1 MKKQRYTLTAPVA
14 AVVIAAADTVGTVNV
29 AFVFSRE
36 DVDRIDAEIPEVSPS
51 TKVVGSLTLDYEV
64 E

>member
-1 MKKQRYTLTAPVA
+1 MKRRYSLTGPVA

-36 DVDRIDAEIPEVSPS
+36 DVDRIDAEIPEVGPA
-51 TKVVGSLTLDYEV
+51 TKVVGSLTLDYEI

>member
-1 MKKQRYTLTAPVA
+1 MKRRYSLTGPVA
-14 AVVIAAADTVGTVNV
+14 SVVIAAADHIGTVNV

-51 TKVVGSLTLDYEV
+51 ANVVGTLTLDYEAD
-64 E
+64 